1 MHHTAS
7 RSSPRARAKS
17 TAVHLAGKPEKSELL
32 FFQTNKENKVSFF
45 WRGEHR
51 AVTEQARLT
60 RRFPI
65 QRSPWP
71 LSRSPSHSHPGQAGP
86 GGQLPVAPSSSSLM
100 EFKNQTPLLLAP
112 PASALQLTAS
122 ALRCPSLA
130 HSSPHPLPLQ
140 LPPYINSRHPPPRR
154 HATPSLPPLPPSL
167 QIGSAVIGTHPAVA
181 AAGPWPAS

>member
-7 RSSPRARAKS
+7 RSWARARAKS

-32 FFQTNKENKVSFF
+32 FFQKKKEKKLKLLLE
-45 WRGEHR
+45 GR

-71 LSRSPSHSHPGQAGP
+71 LSRSPSHSQPGQAGP

-140 LPPYINSRHPPPRR
+140 LPPYINPGIPHLV
-154 HATPSLPPLPPSL
+154 ATPLPPSL
-167 QIGSAVIGTHPAVA
+167 LCPPHFKSVRR
-181 AAGPWPAS
+181 